1 MPLTGFCSMPDYLNG
16 MEILGDPKTVRV
28 NMKFRDKMHSAPL
41 EVWITSL
48 VAVMTAE
55 QKEVLFRVLD
65 QHMAIYDMQMKDK
78 ARVVADIPA
87 PDLLG

>member
-1 MPLTGFCSMPDYLNG
+1 MNYLNG
-16 MEILGDPKTVRV
+16 VPEVEILGSPKTVRI
-28 NMKFRDKMHSAPL
+28 NMKHRERMHSAPL

-48 VAVMTAE
+48 VAVMSPE

-65 QHMAIYDMQMKDK
+65 QHMAIYDAQMNK

-87 PDLLG
+87 PDILG

>member
-1 MPLTGFCSMPDYLNG
+1 MNV
-16 MEILGDPKTVRV
+16 EILGSPKTVRV
-28 NMKFRDKMHSAPL
+28 NMKFREKMHSAPL

-48 VAVMTAE
+48 VAIMTPE
-55 QKEVLFRVLD
+55 QKETLFRVLD
-65 QHMAIYDMQMKDK
+65 EHMRLYDMQMNK